1 MSSLQVL
8 IVFCGGSLSIPSIDC
23 VLLWLYL
30 VLALIVFCGAY
41 VSSPSIDCL
50 CPIVVLSV
58 FLALIVSCVGRVSIL
73 SIDCMRPVV
82 VMPVFLVC
90 VSFIYVSIRST
101 VCVLWCLCFVSWKD
115 FRHWTGFLDFRSPE
129 QLVFLV

>member
-1 MSSLQVL
+1 MVISSP
-8 IVFCGGSLSIPSIDC
+8 CIDC
-23 VLLWLYL
+23 VLWCL
-30 VLALIVFCGAY
+30 C
-41 VSSPSIDCL
+41 IDCL

-58 FLALIVSCVGRVSIL
+58 FLALIVSFVGRVSIL

-129 QLVFLV
+129 LVFLV